1 MEISTGMML
10 PRWLSVAALYCLT
23 KSMMFTPCGPSA
35 VPTGGAGV
43 AWPAG
48 SCTLTTAAS
57 FFLLGGIEVCP
68 YLYGFLDL
76 GHLVERK
83 LDRSLAAEDRHQ
95 HLELLGVG
103 VDLVHGGGK
112 RGERAVHYGNALA
125 DLEFHLG
132 RTRGLGLLGARLG
145 LRREQAGNLAELQRR
160 RPAGQA
166 DETGHTGGVADDRPG
181 FVGEVHSDQDV
192 AGQHLLLD
200 LLPLAALDLG
210 HLLHRDLDLEDVV
223 LHVERLDAALQVGL
237 HPVLVTRVGV
247 HHVPVARKH
256 AEFALELLARVVR
269 LLLFFFGVFL
279 DVRLEAVV
287 GRCGVSGL
295 GRGIEPAGFLAVFA
309 HVISLPGF
317 RVGSCRVRRHRLGLG
332 HDYSLFPWCR
342 LIWPCSSGRLA
353 APAGNRLAEQREY
366 QLGEAVVQAR
376 DEDDHE
382 GHEDQADH
390 GVGDQHRPGGPD
402 YLAKLADHLPEEQG
416 GGGPGLALG
425 RASASAPFLRGL
437 TTCLSC
443 HTLTYTSAGLAV
455 SPDRTRRAGG
465 TRTPNHRFWRPGLWP
480 IELLPCASSH
490 TTWVQI
496 TCPLTN
502 GHAAATTARL
512 PVHAVYVRTALPS
525 NRLARGVRG

>member
-43 AWPAG
+43 AWAAG

-57 FFLLGGIEVCP
+57 FFLLGGIEICP

-76 GHLVERK
+76 GHLVERQ

-95 HLELLGVG
+95 HPELLAVG

-132 RTRGLGLLGARLG
+132 RPRGLSLLGARLG
-145 LRREQAGNLAELQRR
+145 LRREQVGYLAELQRR
-160 RPAGQA
+160 RPAGQT

-181 FVGEVHSDQDV
+181 LVGEVHPHQDV

-210 HLLHRDLDLEDVV
+210 HLVHRDLDLEDVI

-247 HHVPVARKH
+247 HHVPVAGKH

-269 LLLFFFGVFL
+269 LLLFFFL
-279 DVRLEAVV
+279 DVRLEAVL

-295 GRGIEPAGFLAVFA
+295 ARGIEPAGFLAVLA
-309 HVISLPGF
+309 HVIRLTVF
-317 RVGSCRVRRHRLGLG
+317 RVWSCRVRRHRTMLGL
-332 HDYSLFPWCR
+332 
-342 LIWPCSSGRLA
+342 
-353 APAGNRLAEQREY
+353 
-366 QLGEAVVQAR
+366 
-376 DEDDHE
+376 
-382 GHEDQADH
+382 
-390 GVGDQHRPGGPD
+390 
-402 YLAKLADHLPEEQG
+402 
-416 GGGPGLALG
+416 
-425 RASASAPFLRGL
+425 
-437 TTCLSC
+437 
-443 HTLTYTSAGLAV
+443 
-455 SPDRTRRAGG
+455 
-465 TRTPNHRFWRPGLWP
+465 
-480 IELLPCASSH
+480 
-490 TTWVQI
+490 
-496 TCPLTN
+496 
-502 GHAAATTARL
+502 
-512 PVHAVYVRTALPS
+512 
-525 NRLARGVRG
+525 